1 MKKLQIIVASILA
14 LAIAG
19 LYILFFTGTGNK
31 VESGKI
37 TTSAVP
43 VKDNQIFYVQIDTVM
58 ANYDMAMDMTDELE
72 KNVQSSDAELTSKQN
87 AYQKEVTDYQDRY
100 NKGLITRSEAS
111 NIEQELYTKQQEL
124 IALQQSLSEELS
136 EQQVVM
142 NRQLIDAI
150 MQYLNKHSQEYNYRY
165 VLGTSF
171 GGNILYAH
179 DSLDITQDVIEGLN
193 EEYREQLRSRR

>member
-1 MKKLQIIVASILA
+1 MKKLQIIVASILS

-31 VESGKI
+31 GEQGKI
-37 TTSAVP
+37 TASAVP

-58 ANYDMAMDMTDELE
+58 ANYDMAMDMADELE
-72 KNVQSSDAELTSKQN
+72 KNVQSSDAELTSKQS

-111 NIEQELYTKQQEL
+111 NIEQELYMKQQEL
-124 IALQQSLSEELS
+124 LALQQSLSEELS
-136 EQQVVM
+136 EQQAVM

-179 DSLDITQDVIEGLN
+179 DSLDITQNVIEGLN